1 MFFKNGISV
10 LTSQEKAAKEAFD
23 NNIHHH
29 YTMKIISKACLRYHQ
44 VFCLGGSLP
53 YFVNTSLPTERL
65 QVLLPEK
72 KNFANFQNIALIFLK
87 HQILIAIWRD
97 QGQHSVMENA
107 VF

>member
-1 MFFKNGISV
+1 M
-10 LTSQEKAAKEAFD
+10 
-23 NNIHHH
+23 
-29 YTMKIISKACLRYHQ
+29 
-44 VFCLGGSLP
+44 
-53 YFVNTSLPTERL
+53 ERL